1 MRVALL
7 AYDDVLRTAIE
18 SNGGYLFSHTGDR
31 VVAVFTSPKSAVDA
45 AVAAQRAL
53 QLPVRMGLATG
64 DVELRDG
71 DYFGTTLNRAA
82 RVMAAGHG
90 GQILVADS
98 EFGVTDCVDSTFGL
112 RTGGR
117 RR

>member
-7 AYDDVLRTAIE
+7 AHDDVLRTAIE

-31 VVAVFTSPKSAVDA
+31 VVAVFSSPKSAVA

-53 QLPVRMGLATG
+53 QLPVRMGLATS
-64 DVELRDG
+64 EAALRDG

-82 RVMAAGHG
+82 RVMAAGHT

-98 EFGVTDCVDSTFGL
+98 TAGRLDTHRDGIRPS
-112 RTGGR
+112 R